1 MKFLI
6 TGLGNIGAEY
16 ELTRH
21 NMGFL
26 VLDQLADKFGVEFV
40 SDRYAQKALIRYKGR
55 QIHLIKPSTYMNLSG
70 NAVNYWLQTLKI
82 LPDHLLVVTDDIALP
97 LGKLRMRAK
106 GSDAGHN
113 GLKHIAGVL
122 GTDQFP
128 RLRVGIGNDF
138 PRGRQVDYVLG
149 KLQEEELKVM
159 EPVWEKACDMI
170 LGFCTIGI
178 NRTMT
183 QYND

>member
-21 NMGFL
+21 NAGFL
-26 VLDQLADKFGVEFV
+26 AVDRLADKFGVVMKQE
-40 SDRYAQKALIRYKGR
+40 RYANKGLLKYKGR

-70 NAVNYWLQTLKI
+70 KAVNYWMQLLKI
-82 LPDHLLVVTDDIALP
+82 SLENILIVTDDIALP
-97 LGKLRMRAK
+97 QGKLRMRAK

-113 GLKHIAGVL
+113 GIKHIAEVL
-122 GTDQFP
+122 GTNQFP

-138 PRGRQVDYVLG
+138 PKGRQVDYVLG
-149 KLQEEELKVM
+149 RMHEEELKILEQVLD
-159 EPVWEKACDMI
+159 KACDMT
-170 LGFCTIGI
+170 LGFCTSGI
-178 NRTMT
+178 ARTMN
-183 QYND
+183 QFND

>member
-21 NMGFL
+21 NAGFL
-26 VLDQLADKFGVEFV
+26 VVDQLADKFDVQFV
-40 SDRYAQKALIRYKGR
+40 TDRYARKALIRHKGR

-70 NAVNYWLQTLKI
+70 NAVNYWLQALKI
-82 LPDHLLVVTDDIALP
+82 PLEHLLVVTDDIALP

-113 GLKHIAGVL
+113 GLKHIVEVL
-122 GTDQFP
+122 GTNQFP

-138 PRGRQVDYVLG
+138 LRGQQIDYVLG
-149 KLQEEELKVM
+149 KWKEEELKVM

-178 NRTMT
+178 DRTMSR
-183 QYND
+183 YND